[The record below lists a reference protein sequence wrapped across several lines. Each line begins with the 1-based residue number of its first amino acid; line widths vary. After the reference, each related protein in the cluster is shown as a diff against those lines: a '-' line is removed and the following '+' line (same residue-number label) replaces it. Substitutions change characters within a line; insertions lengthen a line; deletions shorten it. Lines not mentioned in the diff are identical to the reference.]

1 MDEII
6 NPDEHTAE
14 VSALRHEIYKLE
26 KKLEEKTNEN
36 LRNITTD
43 KDDPFR
49 NPSEFKNGY
58 GGSYSDMQPLLGESG
73 YVLPYEL
80 DKMEYKKLRKHYS
93 IGGWC
98 LLIQFVASLIISVIL
113 MLGVQIVVQLINP
126 DKDSEIVYNYVYG
139 SSMLIGINM
148 IVYLICN
155 VTNTFIGMKWA
166 GFKAPSLFQTKNFKF
181 GQAIQ
186 YCLIG
191 LFLWTVSIYAGTFVE
206 MILNKFDMTC
216 LTDQEGLGESPL
228 GIAVG
233 TLYTCII
240 APITEEMLFRGMLL
254 KVFSKA
260 DQRFA
265 IFATAVFFGLAH
277 GNIPQFILAF
287 LIGIFMA
294 HITLRHNSIVPSVIV
309 HIFINTFSTVFSS
322 FADKGV
328 AAEFIATITLFA
340 LSLVGA
346 VMLIVFRTDGNILP
360 MSSPQQRKRGIMTA
374 KTSVPVCL
382 AFIVQIVYMAINI
395 FLN

>member
-26 KKLEEKTNEN
+26 TELEMKTREN

-43 KDDPFR
+43 KDDPFK
-49 NPSEFKNGY
+49 NPTEYKYGY
-58 GGSYSDMQPLLGESG
+58 GGGYADIQPRLGQPG
-73 YVLPYEL
+73 YVLPFEP
-80 DKMEYKKLRKHYS
+80 DRTEHKRLRKHYS

-98 LLIQFVASLIISVIL
+98 LLLQFAASLIMSVVL
-113 MLGVQIVVQLINP
+113 MLGIQVIVQLINP
-126 DKDSEIVYNYVYG
+126 EKDGDLVYNYIYG

-155 VTNTFIGMKWA
+155 VANTFIGMNRA
-166 GFKAPSLFQTKNFKF
+166 GFKVTSLFRTKYFNF
-181 GQAIQ
+181 GRAVQ

-191 LFLWTVSIYAGTFVE
+191 LFLWTVSVYAGSFVE
-206 MILNKFDMTC
+206 MIMNQFDMTC
-216 LTDQEGLGESPL
+216 LTDQEGLGDSPL

-233 TLYTCII
+233 TIYTCII
-240 APITEEMLFRGMLL
+240 APVTEEMLFRGMLL

-265 IFATAVFFGLAH
+265 IFATAIFFGLAH

-287 LIGIFMA
+287 LLGIFLA

-309 HIFINTFSTVFSS
+309 HIFINTFSTVFGL
-322 FADKGV
+322 FADKGA
-328 AAEFIATITLFA
+328 AAEFFATITLFA
-340 LSLVGA
+340 LSLIGA
-346 VMLIVFRTDGNILP
+346 VMLMVFRTDGNILP
-360 MSSPQQRKRGIMTA
+360 MSSPHQRKRGAITA
-374 KTSVPVCL
+374 RTSVPVCL
-382 AFIVQIVYMAINI
+382 AFIVQLVYMIINVSG
-395 FLN
+395 N